1 MSVTDK
7 ANYAVKQLESLDS
20 VRSTCGFKRS
30 LFDGNDSDAIS
41 LSVLDGDADAFGAIG
56 KDVPECRVR
65 YCPDL
70 YQSGGRGK
78 RYSARL
84 VSGRVQQLAQL
95 KNPENPAMEH
105 DPPASSANLRD
116 RGRSL

>member
-41 LSVLDGDADAFGAIG
+41 LSVLDGDADAFGAL
-56 KDVPECRVR
+56 VR
-65 YCPDL
+65 T
-70 YQSGGRGK
+70 YQNVAYATALTYIR
-78 RYSARL
+78 AADEANDI
-84 VSGRVQQLAQL
+84 VQ
-95 KNPENPAMEH
+95 
-105 DPPASSANLRD
+105 D
-116 RGRSL
+116 